1 MEKVLNRTTAEQAEI
16 VYTGEDKALTR
27 FAESVIHQNVA
38 ADNRRLAVRVAYGK
52 KVGHAATNA
61 LDEASL
67 RSALRQAEAV
77 ARLQPDDPDFIAF
90 PAPAPARDLDDLT
103 YFAATAAHTPEARA
117 EAVRELVVRVN
128 RSEAK
133 LAGSFAVEAG
143 ELAVVNSHGVRQYC
157 RLTKAAFTTL
167 VSKGHGSG
175 YAEAVARDIAELD
188 PIRTGKAA
196 LAKCLAGQ
204 NPQPIEPGEYTVI
217 LEAAAVADMLDF
229 LAVEG
234 FNATAVQEGRSFME
248 GCRGEK
254 IMDERISI
262 WDDGGD
268 PLGLPLPFDFEGVPK
283 ERVDC
288 IERGVARD
296 IVYDSY
302 TAGREA
308 GKRSTGHSLPAPNPY
323 GPLPLHLQMS
333 PGDASLPEMIES
345 TERGILVS
353 RFHYTNTVHPKQV
366 IITGMTRDGTFLVEN
381 GRIVSPLPN
390 LRFTDS
396 VLRALSAVES
406 VGRERKRQATY
417 FGASCVPALK
427 ISGFRFT
434 GC

>member
-1 MEKVLNRTTAEQAEI
+1 MLGWTAAEQAE
-16 VYTGEDKALTR
+16 VVFTGKDAALTR

-38 ADNRRLAVRVAYGK
+38 ARNHRLAVRVAFGK
-52 KVGHAATNA
+52 KVGHAATNS

-77 ARLQPDDPDFIAF
+77 ARLQPDDPDFVAF
-90 PAPAPARDLDDLT
+90 PLPAPVKDMDELT
-103 YFAATAAHTPEARA
+103 FFAATATHTPEARA
-117 EAVRELVVRVN
+117 AAVREMVGRVS
-128 RSEAK
+128 RLEAK

-157 RLTKAAFTTL
+157 RLTKAGITTL
-167 VSKGHGSG
+167 VSKGGGSG
-175 YAEAVARDIAELD
+175 YAEAVARDITELD
-188 PIRTGKAA
+188 LIRTGEAA

-204 NPQPIEPGEYTVI
+204 HPRPIEPGEYTVI
-217 LEAAAVADMLDF
+217 LEPAAVADMVDF
-229 LAVEG
+229 LAMEG
-234 FNATAVQEGRSFME
+234 LNATALQEGRSFME
-248 GCRGEK
+248 DSRGKK

-262 WDDGGD
+262 WDDGSD
-268 PLGLPLPFDFEGVPK
+268 PQGLPLPFDFEGVPK
-283 ERVDC
+283 ERVNC
-288 IERGVARD
+288 VERGVARE

-308 GKRSTGHSLPAPNPY
+308 GKLSTGHGLPAPNPY
-323 GPLPLHLQMS
+323 GPLPLHLHMAA
-333 PGDASLPEMIES
+333 GDATLSEMIEG
-345 TERGILVS
+345 TEKGILVT

-396 VLRALSAVES
+396 VLRMLAAVES

-417 FGASCVPALK
+417 FGACCVPALK
-427 ISGFRFT
+427 INGFRFT